1 MRAEK
6 IIRKTVVLNLSG
18 VRMEGSFFLSLP
30 FLFYV
35 FDLK

>member
-1 MRAEK
+1 MMAEK
-6 IIRKTVVLNLSG
+6 IIRKTVVLNLLRRQNG
-18 VRMEGSFFLSLP
+18 RFLFLSLP